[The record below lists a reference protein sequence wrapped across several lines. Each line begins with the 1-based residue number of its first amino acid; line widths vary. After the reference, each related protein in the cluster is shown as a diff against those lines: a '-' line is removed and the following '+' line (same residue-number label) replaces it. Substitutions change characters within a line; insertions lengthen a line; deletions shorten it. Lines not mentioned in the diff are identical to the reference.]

1 VPFIILLPAVVNG
14 KFSLLMMLAYMSITS
29 GVLYFFLFQL
39 AVYNKQTLP
48 LEQKITGKNKI
59 ENGLQLVIEMVGM
72 FLPVAFVSILMILLP
87 HDIAYVVV
95 IVVGLFFTLT
105 HPLWLRHIYRRMM
118 LRKYENMEGFHAS
131 R

>member
-1 VPFIILLPAVVNG
+1 
-14 KFSLLMMLAYMSITS
+14 
-29 GVLYFFLFQL
+29 
-39 AVYNKQTLP
+39 
-48 LEQKITGKNKI
+48 
-59 ENGLQLVIEMVGM
+59 VIELVGM